1 MKLTICSFR
10 IYNQIYLTHY
20 RSKYILPGSL
30 IYRSISIIFT
40 KNYKTPQHG
49 LVCDFFE
56 KSKMKF
62 NFFPQKSQTK
72 TCWGV
77 LEN

>member
-1 MKLTICSFR
+1 MKLTTYSFR
-10 IYNQIYLTHY
+10 IYNQIYLIHY
-20 RSKYILPGSL
+20 GSKYILPGSL

-49 LVCDFFE
+49 LVRDFFE

-62 NFFPQKSQTK
+62 NFFP
-72 TCWGV
+72 
-77 LEN
+77 